1 MTYSDYEWYLEQDLS
16 EYTGKWVAII
26 DKHVVG
32 SGKDVSQIL
41 EETKKTYPNKKPLI
55 TKVKN
60 RLSIL

>member
-16 EYTGKWVAII
+16 EYAGKWVAII
-26 DKHVVG
+26 DKHVVR
-32 SGKDVSQIL
+32 SGKDVSMII